1 MKNVFITGGSSGI
14 GLALAKDYVKEG
26 YRVGICG
33 RDPNKFKNING
44 ITFYEANVTDR
55 ENLRQSIIDFAEK
68 GLDILIANAG
78 ISAIEKTRIPDFE
91 KARKIIDVNLIG
103 LLNTFEIGVE
113 LFKKNGG
120 HLVAISSV
128 SGFVGLPGTAA
139 YCSSNAAV
147 LKLCESFAIDFRP
160 IGIHVTAIAPGF
172 VDTPLTKLNKHPMPF
187 IISSSKTS
195 KLIRNAI
202 SKKKELYVFPFG
214 MYLMI
219 TILAYMPRM
228 LYRMLMRS
236 ISFYK

>member
-1 MKNVFITGGSSGI
+1 MLIS
-14 GLALAKDYVKEG
+14 LAY
-26 YRVGICG
+26 
-33 RDPNKFKNING
+33 
-44 ITFYEANVTDR
+44 
-55 ENLRQSIIDFAEK
+55 S
-68 GLDILIANAG
+68 
-78 ISAIEKTRIPDFE
+78 TRLKLE
-91 KARKIIDVNLIG
+91 
-103 LLNTFEIGVE
+103 LNY
-113 LFKKNGG
+113 LKKNGG

-139 YCSSNAAV
+139 YCSSKAAV

>member
-139 YCSSNAAV
+139 YCSSKAAV